1 MTQFTRRGLLKGAGT
16 LACSAAAHPLLTSAT
31 FAAAPW
37 DNRLV
42 VIILR
47 GAMDGLATL
56 QPLGD
61 PNLSILRP
69 GFQDPATD
77 LDGFYAM
84 HDGLAALR
92 PLWDQG
98 QLAFAH
104 AVSTPYR
111 DKRSHFDGQDLL
123 EAGTA
128 MDAGSVRDGWLNRMM
143 QTVPGVSGRT
153 AFAIG
158 RENMKILSGMAE
170 VANWAPDIPFDLDA
184 NAQALL
190 AHIYA
195 DDPLFHAA
203 ANEAVELATMIS
215 AEELANEGEPDPM
228 MGMSAPPQGGGA
240 ERQLAAFAAE
250 RLREETRIAAFSING
265 WDTHRDQGNALTR
278 NLEKLADVIL
288 TLKMG
293 LGRDWGK
300 TTVLAVTEFGRTAR
314 PNGSNGTD
322 HGTGGAMLMAGGAIK
337 GGQVFGR
344 WPGLSE
350 ADLYDRRD
358 LMPTADV
365 RAYAAWAM
373 RGAFGLGRSELQS
386 DIFPGL
392 DMGSDPGM
400 ML

>member
-61 PNLSILRP
+61 PNLNILRP

-128 MDAGSVRDGWLNRMM
+128 MDTGSVRDGWLNRMM

-170 VANWAPDIPFDLDA
+170 VANWAPDTPFDLDA

-265 WDTHRDQGNALTR
+265 WDTHRD
-278 NLEKLADVIL
+278 
-288 TLKMG
+288 
-293 LGRDWGK
+293 
-300 TTVLAVTEFGRTAR
+300 
-314 PNGSNGTD
+314 
-322 HGTGGAMLMAGGAIK
+322 
-337 GGQVFGR
+337 
-344 WPGLSE
+344 
-350 ADLYDRRD
+350 
-358 LMPTADV
+358 
-365 RAYAAWAM
+365 
-373 RGAFGLGRSELQS
+373 
-386 DIFPGL
+386 
-392 DMGSDPGM
+392 
-400 ML
+400 